1 MDFAI
6 AKGLEIWQYPAA
18 TPALIFAESGTS
30 FGPRERGGAEMV
42 KKKLEMRL
50 ADWSLIPVATQ

>member
-1 MDFAI
+1 MAVPLK
-6 AKGLEIWQYPAA
+6 AVHPAA
-18 TPALIFAESGTS
+18 TPALIFAESRTS

-42 KKKLEMRL
+42 KKKLEMRI